1 MTEADLLVC
10 AKWYSDPDLLT
21 LVKVEKPDFTLPMI
35 FYCAK
40 IDNAPVGTLELFNID
55 IDNNKAE
62 FGLCFV
68 RKGLAGIAT
77 KMFLR
82 EAFQY
87 INRVY
92 VRPLAVNE
100 QAITNAK
107 RFGFREEG
115 IERQAICRNGEY
127 LDVVVLS
134 MLKEEF
140 NERWG

>member
-1 MTEADLLVC
+1 MTEADLVTC
-10 AKWYSDPDLLT
+10 AKWHTDPGLLN
-21 LVKVEKPDFTLPMI
+21 LVKTEKPDFTRPLI
-35 FYCAK
+35 ICVAK
-40 IDNAPVGTLELFNID
+40 TDNAPVGTLELFNID
-55 IDNNKAE
+55 TDNRKAE
-62 FGLCFV
+62 FGLCFL

-134 MLKEEF
+134 MLKQEF